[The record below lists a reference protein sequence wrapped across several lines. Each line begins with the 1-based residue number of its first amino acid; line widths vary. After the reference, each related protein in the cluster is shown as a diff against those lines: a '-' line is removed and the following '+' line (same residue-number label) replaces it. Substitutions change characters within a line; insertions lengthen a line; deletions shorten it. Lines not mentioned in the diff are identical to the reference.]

1 MAQARPRVAK
11 IQCGYTAMN
20 FKSMEALRLAD
31 HAADYAKRIHG
42 FESDRLASNCIN
54 TALDS
59 SPNVHDSTFWH
70 IFFAMILSWT
80 RKETVHDAGIRSP
93 AFKRLQVALVK
104 KLTQQIFSN
113 VLYLRAIRF
122 AGLIAK
128 AAATS
133 RHAPMPTEFLSTLS
147 KRADSWTELAR
158 TGMDAIRETRTRID
172 DSHERF
178 TRVSDN
184 FFALVARETA
194 ECERSLET
202 GHAEALRQCDDL
214 IELSSNADAYATD
227 LEKIDVVDR
236 DAIDSAF
243 DAGLVCTLNASDKTV
258 HVDDM
263 ERVLYDQRR

>member
-1 MAQARPRVAK
+1 MAK
-11 IQCGYTAMN
+11 IQCGCTAMN

-59 SPNVHDSTFWH
+59 SPKVHDSTFWH
-70 IFFAMILSWT
+70 LFFAMILSWT
-80 RKETVHDAGIRSP
+80 MKETEHDAGIRSP

-214 IELSSNADAYATD
+214 LELSSKADAHATA
-227 LEKIDVVDR
+227 LEEIDVVDR